1 MIAIPE
7 LDPAAIRAAH
17 ERIDPAF
24 THSPQ

>member
-17 ERIDPAF
+17 ERLDPAF